1 MSDQSNLAHWDFI
14 SNTTR
19 SILSHNSYSSL
30 KTSCIKFHQ
39 PYIVVANIE
48 KNFALGTEKFI
59 NFHCLSQYLQ
69 SGLGSHPGQTSPYRR
84 STGETLNRYSLWR
97 QSPGLAKCSQVYQFP
112 RARWAEWESW
122 LRVTRI
128 LSVHFLCLYLC
139 VRRYLGNFIPR
150 FVFLCPGFGA
160 DVIMSSRNQLCNW
173 KDYSVVSLSLKPSSA
188 QPWWWW
194 R

>member
-1 MSDQSNLAHWDFI
+1 MRYWYIFDFNWQSAL
-14 SNTTR
+14 
-19 SILSHNSYSSL
+19 
-30 KTSCIKFHQ
+30 
-39 PYIVVANIE
+39 PYLVVMNIE

-97 QSPGLAKCSQVYQFP
+97 QSPGLAKCSQACQF
-112 RARWAEWESW
+112 
-122 LRVTRI
+122 
-128 LSVHFLCLYLC
+128 LYLC

-188 QPWWWW
+188 QPC
-194 R
+194 

>member
-1 MSDQSNLAHWDFI
+1 MRYWYIFDFNLQSAI
-14 SNTTR
+14 
-19 SILSHNSYSSL
+19 
-30 KTSCIKFHQ
+30 
-39 PYIVVANIE
+39 PYLVVMNIE

-59 NFHCLSQYLQ
+59 IFHCLSQYLQ

-97 QSPGLAKCSQVYQFP
+97 QSPGLAKCSQACQF
-112 RARWAEWESW
+112 
-122 LRVTRI
+122 
-128 LSVHFLCLYLC
+128 LYLC

-188 QPWWWW
+188 QPCIPPNTAVIFFL
-194 R
+194 RI